1 MSRCYDYDNT
11 NDAVKE
17 AHGNNAR
24 NSQNSHTQNVRE
36 LLASSRL
43 DNHEL
48 HRSGLHPPPY
58 YTHVTL

>member
-11 NDAVKE
+11 NDAVEE

-36 LLASSRL
+36 LLASAPL
-43 DNHEL
+43 DNHAL